1 MSDVKSPSV
10 ALLIKDIK
18 VAKEVS
24 NIFRAMDVLP
34 YIYNDLKSFWFGTI
48 EELPSFCLVDVQ
60 LFTEG
65 DLSLAQHPQ
74 IKAQAM
80 PVALYY
86 SNATAP
92 LAYTS
97 FEVLNFGLISAD
109 LPLSGQ
115 IKAVLKRV
123 NKLNQLESELRES
136 EVKASGL
143 QHQIDRVVRGTEKL
157 KESDH
162 YLQLLK
168 RSLQTFDAL
177 RDQEDFY
184 QAVQQG
190 FQQLGFVESFSLYE
204 LSFNAQKLISP
215 QIVSHKFKELPSLW
229 LGQTG
234 YQGIEFYAQ
243 NMASQVAID
252 MMGANLMSL
261 LLKGKRSKPEVIL
274 FVKTEDE
281 EVLNNLD
288 WSVLEYYLTGLY
300 SHFELK
306 KGNVQNSDK
315 RQLTNWEFYSFLDS
329 CFLGKVAGDTAEIQ
343 AGDSPFSLVN
353 INFADLNDAIESAPL
368 IRFYWTKFIED
379 FIGRFEASK
388 HHKFK
393 FSHFGTENLVFIVD
407 RDNVDTFFNDLKS
420 FALRFPIWRYFEEP
434 EVILAKN
441 LKPDIQM
448 VPLSTQAYRSFIKQ
462 KSVSIP
468 AETVSVP
475 NKGTSIRPRMN
486 SMTN

>member
-10 ALLIKDIK
+10 ALLIKDLK

-34 YIYNDLKSFWFGTI
+34 YIYHDLKSFWFGTI

-86 SNATAP
+86 SQATAP

-97 FEVLNFGLISAD
+97 FEVLNFGLISAE

-123 NKLNQLESELRES
+123 NKFNQLEGELRES

-157 KESDH
+157 KETDH

-177 RDQEDFY
+177 RDEEDFY
-184 QAVQQG
+184 QAIQQG
-190 FQQLGFVESFSLYE
+190 FQQLGFVENFSLYE

-215 QIVSHKFKELPSLW
+215 QVTSPKFKELPSLW

-252 MMGANLMSL
+252 LMGANLMSL

-315 RQLTNWEFYSFLDS
+315 RQLTSWEFYSFLDS
-329 CFLGKVAGDTAEIQ
+329 CFLGKVAGEMSALQ
-343 AGDSPFSLVN
+343 SGDSPFSLIN
-353 INFADLNDAIESAPL
+353 INFLDLNNAIESAPL

-379 FIGRFEASK
+379 FIGRFESSK

-393 FSHFGTENLVFIVD
+393 FCQIGTENLVFITD
-407 RDNVDTFFNDLKS
+407 RDQADTFFNDLKS
-420 FALRFPIWRYFEEP
+420 FAVRFPIWRYFEEP
-434 EVILAKN
+434 EVVLAKN

-448 VPLSTQAYRSFIKQ
+448 VPLSTQAYRNFLKPAPSTVQEGQNPIQ
-462 KSVSIP
+462 KSS
-468 AETVSVP
+468 
-475 NKGTSIRPRMN
+475 SIRPRLN
-486 SMTN
+486 EMTN